1 MFTDVNIGGQ
11 KGSCMEIRLFADL
24 VTKAAENLRQFCPGE
39 FRKERV
45 PIGYKVAFS
54 QGHKGCHDSEWRFC

>member
-1 MFTDVNIGGQ
+1 
-11 KGSCMEIRLFADL
+11 MEIRLFADL